1 MLLALYIVLTLILL
15 YISYKDIKEAQYNNF
30 YFYFLIIIV
39 SAIAI
44 LFDVPYIKIGLIYL
58 ALFLSHIFKDK
69 YIEYIGDG
77 DVDLY
82 ILLFMIFSFQKYLIL
97 IIISTISAIIVNL
110 IKNHVNKK
118 NDRAVRLVPYIS
130 FAFLIIM
137 LFDLFKEKI
146 LWKILFILI
155 HRIFYLIIIKL

>member
-30 YFYFLIIIV
+30 YFYLLIIIV

-44 LFDVPYIKIGLIYL
+44 LIDVPYIKMGLRCCS
-58 ALFLSHIFKDK
+58 LFISHIFKDK
-69 YIEYIGDG
+69 YIEYSGDG

-146 LWKILFILI
+146 LWKILCILI
-155 HRIFYLIIIKL
+155 HRIFY

>member
-1 MLLALYIVLTLILL
+1 MLLALYTVLTLMLL

-30 YFYFLIIIV
+30 YFYLLIIIV

-44 LFDVPYIKIGLIYL
+44 LSNVSYIKIGLIYL

-69 YIEYIGDG
+69 YIDYIGDG

-82 ILLFMIFSFQKYLIL
+82 ILLFMIFSFKKYLFL

-146 LWKILFILI
+146 LWKILCILI
-155 HRIFYLIIIKL
+155 HRIFY

>member
-1 MLLALYIVLTLILL
+1 MLPALYTVLTLILL

-30 YFYFLIIIV
+30 YFYLLVIIV

-44 LFDVPYIKIGLIYL
+44 STNLSYIKIGLIYL

-69 YIEYIGDG
+69 YIVYIGDG

-146 LWKILFILI
+146 LWKILCILI
-155 HRIFYLIIIKL
+155 QRIFY

>member
-1 MLLALYIVLTLILL
+1 MLLALYTVLTLILL

-30 YFYFLIIIV
+30 YFYLLIIIV

-44 LFDVPYIKIGLIYL
+44 LIDVPYIKMGLICL

-97 IIISTISAIIVNL
+97 I
-110 IKNHVNKK
+110 
-118 NDRAVRLVPYIS
+118 
-130 FAFLIIM
+130 
-137 LFDLFKEKI
+137 
-146 LWKILFILI
+146 
-155 HRIFYLIIIKL
+155 

>member
-1 MLLALYIVLTLILL
+1 MLLALYTVLTLMLL

-30 YFYFLIIIV
+30 YFYLLIIIV

-44 LFDVPYIKIGLIYL
+44 LIDVPYIKMGLIYL

-110 IKNHVNKK
+110 IKNHINKK
-118 NDRAVRLVPYIS
+118 NDRAVRLVPYIC

-146 LWKILFILI
+146 LWKILCILI
-155 HRIFYLIIIKL
+155 HRIFY

>member
-1 MLLALYIVLTLILL
+1 MLLALYTVLTLILL

-30 YFYFLIIIV
+30 YFYLLIIIV

-44 LFDVPYIKIGLIYL
+44 STNLSYIKIGLIYL

-110 IKNHVNKK
+110 IKNHINKK
-118 NDRAVRLVPYIS
+118 NDRAVRLVPYIC

-146 LWKILFILI
+146 LWKILCILI
-155 HRIFYLIIIKL
+155 HRIFY

>member
-1 MLLALYIVLTLILL
+1 MLLALYTVLTLILL

-30 YFYFLIIIV
+30 YFYLLIIIV
-39 SAIAI
+39 SAIDI
-44 LFDVPYIKIGLIYL
+44 LIDAPYIKMGLIYL

-82 ILLFMIFSFQKYLIL
+82 ILLFMIFSFQK
-97 IIISTISAIIVNL
+97 STISAIIVNL

-130 FAFLIIM
+130 FAFLIII

-146 LWKILFILI
+146 LWKILCILI
-155 HRIFYLIIIKL
+155 HRIFY

>member
-1 MLLALYIVLTLILL
+1 MLAALYIVLSLALI
-15 YISYKDIKEAQYNNF
+15 YISYRDIKEAQYNNF

-44 LFDVPYIKIGLIYL
+44 LMDVPYIKMGLIYL
-58 ALFLSHIFKDK
+58 ALFVSHIFKEK
-69 YIEYIGDG
+69 YIDYIGDG

-82 ILLFMIFSFQKYLIL
+82 ILLFMILSLEKYLVL
-97 IIISTISAIIVNL
+97 IIISTLSAILVNFVKNY
-110 IKNHVNKK
+110 IKKR

-137 LFDLFKEKI
+137 LFDLLKEKI
-146 LWKILFILI
+146 LWKILCTSI
-155 HRIFYLIIIKL
+155 HHIYF

>member
-1 MLLALYIVLTLILL
+1 MLLALYTVLTLILL

-30 YFYFLIIIV
+30 YFYLLIIIV
-39 SAIAI
+39 SAIDI
-44 LFDVPYIKIGLIYL
+44 LIDAPYIKMGLIYL

-82 ILLFMIFSFQKYLIL
+82 ILLFMIFSFQK
-97 IIISTISAIIVNL
+97 STISAIIVNL

-130 FAFLIIM
+130 FAFLIII

-146 LWKILFILI
+146 L
-155 HRIFYLIIIKL
+155 